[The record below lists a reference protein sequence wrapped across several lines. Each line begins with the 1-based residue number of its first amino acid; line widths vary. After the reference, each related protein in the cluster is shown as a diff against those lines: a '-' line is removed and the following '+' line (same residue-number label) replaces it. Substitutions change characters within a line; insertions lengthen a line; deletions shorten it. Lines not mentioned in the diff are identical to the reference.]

1 MHCAGGGKGGKRRG
15 GRREREGFFIFL
27 KHSGVYSVQVTPCSK
42 FCMPKGTEYPKIDR
56 VLIKCVLQP
65 ALLSGTYHLYR
76 NKHWPQRSNADFTS
90 WKCGLLFSCWSVC
103 ARICTCRLP
112 CVHVCVQGTMVG
124 RDCYLF
130 TRRRRICVCQRKIG
144 RVGKAVGELWVAEV
158 EQSAAGEVICCSRR
172 SSGTRHVLAVYICKG
187 KTGDWLERGFM
198 WGKGE
203 CSSVQERE
211 AGRMQSN
218 RFLYL
223 AGIKG
228 VCVCVGV
235 WEAGTTYTMEWG
247 WEGRALAASAE

>member
-15 GRREREGFFIFL
+15 RRREREGFFIFL

-76 NKHWPQRSNADFTS
+76 NKHWPQRGNADFTS
-90 WKCGLLFSCWSVC
+90 WKCGLLFSCRSVC

-112 CVHVCVQGTMVG
+112 CVHVCVQGTVMG

-158 EQSAAGEVICCSRR
+158 EQSAAGEVICCSQR

-187 KTGDWLERGFM
+187 KQETDW
-198 WGKGE
+198 
-203 CSSVQERE
+203 
-211 AGRMQSN
+211 
-218 RFLYL
+218 
-223 AGIKG
+223 KG
-228 VCVCVGV
+228 VLCGAKENAPVCRSVKPG
-235 WEAGTTYTMEWG
+235 GCSPTDFCI
-247 WEGRALAASAE
+247 